1 MSVPLCTSGARWFHS
16 RVHDDAVDEGRVAE
30 RGLLTVSDEVWA
42 LAVRR
47 AEVIGPLAVAGTAG
61 GAVAAEVEVA
71 RWSGWRSLDGQG
83 GGR

>member
-47 AEVIGPLAVAGTAG
+47 ALIAAMLMSI
-61 GAVAAEVEVA
+61 VAAWKTLEDAED
-71 RWSGWRSLDGQG
+71 WTPG
-83 GGR
+83 GK